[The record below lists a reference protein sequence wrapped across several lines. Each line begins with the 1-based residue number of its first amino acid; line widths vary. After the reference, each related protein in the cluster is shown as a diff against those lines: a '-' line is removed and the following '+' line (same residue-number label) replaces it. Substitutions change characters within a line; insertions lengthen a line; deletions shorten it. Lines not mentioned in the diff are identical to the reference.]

1 MGILEEKQMLK
12 KVTNCFKSIN
22 SSSIEADAQNVTL
35 SGQDQRNFLMNKL
48 SRAPQTRVLVLRNM
62 LKSDELDGEVIFD
75 F

>member
-1 MGILEEKQMLK
+1 MEENQMLK
-12 KVTNCFKSIN
+12 KLTNCFKSIT

-62 LKSDELDGEVIFD
+62 LKSDELDGEVILD